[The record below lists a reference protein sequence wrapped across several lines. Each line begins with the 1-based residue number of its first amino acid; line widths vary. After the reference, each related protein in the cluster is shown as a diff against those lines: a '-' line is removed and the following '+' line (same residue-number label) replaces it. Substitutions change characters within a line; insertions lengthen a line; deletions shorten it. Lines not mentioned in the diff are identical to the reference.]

1 VGGENLE
8 VVHSEQLAVTG
19 REFTVVVAPDLS
31 ARLEGTAGVRAWVM
45 DRRSG
50 RDAVG
55 WWAAPAADTA
65 AGGEPAPASQP
76 VEVVPEVAALSAAE
90 YENREGR

>member
-1 VGGENLE
+1 
-8 VVHSEQLAVTG
+8 
-19 REFTVVVAPDLS
+19 
-31 ARLEGTAGVRAWVM
+31 VM

-55 WWAAPAADTA
+55 WWAAPAADAA

-76 VEVVPEVAALSAAE
+76 VQAAAEVAAVSAAE